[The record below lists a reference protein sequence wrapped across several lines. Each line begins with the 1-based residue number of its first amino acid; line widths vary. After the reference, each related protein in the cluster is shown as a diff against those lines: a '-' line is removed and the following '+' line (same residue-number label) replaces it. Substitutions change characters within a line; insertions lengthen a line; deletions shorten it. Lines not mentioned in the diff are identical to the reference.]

1 MNKKQLMIIIAIIV
15 VGTLIGAFV
24 LLKGSND
31 SVEMKASARQE
42 ESHADGKEHVDTEHH
57 GGKSDQEH
65 KEAKGHVDPEHHAT
79 SEKKGPRGG
88 QLFSQGDF
96 DLEVVLA
103 EDAGEAR
110 FMVYPG
116 SQGKPVPPTSAKVSA
131 ILTRP
136 DGEAQEIAFSPDGEA
151 LKSTTAIAE
160 PHVFDAKF
168 SAQTGKEAFV
178 FLFSKEEGKVE
189 LSDAQIKASG
199 VTMQTAGAARI
210 QSALQLPGEIGFNE
224 DRTAHVVPRV
234 AGVVEAVS
242 ANLGQTVKKGAV
254 LAIISSTS
262 LSEQR
267 SDLLAAQKRLEFAR
281 TTYSREKKLWEEKIS
296 AQQDYLQAQQQLR
309 EAEIAAQNAQ
319 QKLAALGATAMGANS
334 LSRFEVRAP
343 FDGAIVEKHITLG
356 ETVKE
361 EANIFVMSDLSTVWA
376 NIVVP
381 AKDVEKVRVGTTAI
395 VTTTSSETKSSGKV
409 SYVGALIGE
418 QTRSANARVV
428 LQNPQMA
435 WRPGLYVNV
444 ELVAE
449 QSEVPVAVSTDAIQ
463 TINDKPVI
471 FMRVKDGFVAQP
483 VTLGRSNGKQIEI
496 VNGLK
501 SGASY
506 AASGS
511 FVIKAELGKGSA
523 EHAH

>member
-1 MNKKQLMIIIAIIV
+1 MNKKQLMAIIAAIV
-15 VGTLIGAFV
+15 VGALLGAFV
-24 LLKGSND
+24 LLKGNNGSNAAE
-31 SVEMKASARQE
+31 VEGHAE
-42 ESHADGKEHVDTEHH
+42 ESHAEGKGHADTEHH

-65 KEAKGHVDPEHHAT
+65 KEAKGHADPEHHAT
-79 SEKKGPRGG
+79 SPRKGPRGG
-88 QLFSQGDF
+88 QLYTQGDM
-96 DLEVVLA
+96 DVEVLLA

-110 FMVYPG
+110 FVVYLS
-116 SQGKPVPPTSAKVSA
+116 SQGKPLPSGSAKVSA

-136 DGEAQEIAFSPDGEA
+136 DGETQGISFSPEEGA
-151 LKSTTAIAE
+151 LKSTTTIAE
-160 PHVFDAKF
+160 PHVFEAKIA
-168 SAQTGKEAFV
+168 AQMGKESFV
-178 FLFSKEEGKVE
+178 FSFSKEEGKVE
-189 LSDAQIKASG
+189 LTEAQIKGSG
-199 VTMQTAGAARI
+199 VTLQTAGAARI

-234 AGVVEAVS
+234 AGVVEVVS
-242 ANLGQTVKKGAV
+242 ANLGQVVKKGTV

-267 SDLLAAQKRLEFAR
+267 SELLAAQKRLEFAR
-281 TTYSREKKLWEEKIS
+281 TSYAREKKLWEEKIS

-309 EAEIAAQNAQ
+309 EAEIASQNAQ
-319 QKLAALGATAMGANS
+319 QKLAALGATPGGAGS

-381 AKDVEKVRVGTTAI
+381 ATEIEKVRVGATAV
-395 VTTTSSETKSSGKV
+395 VTTTSSETKASGKV

-418 QTRSANARVV
+418 QTRSAKARVV

-449 QSEVPVAVSTDAIQ
+449 QAEVPVAVSTDAVQ

-471 FMRVKDGFVAQP
+471 FMRVADGFVAQP
-483 VTLGRSNGKQIEI
+483 VTLGRSNGKQVEI
-496 VNGLK
+496 VKGLK
-501 SGASY
+501 PGASY
-506 AASGS
+506 ATSGS
-511 FVIKAELGKGSA
+511 FVIKAEIGKGSA